1 MGINERDNKMITYHI
16 PLESD
21 KGRSLLL
28 MERRFLGK
36 QVGHRMYLSEA
47 WFELKEF
54 GWEENYRE

>member
-1 MGINERDNKMITYHI
+1 MITYLI

-47 WFELKEF
+47 RFKLKEF
-54 GWEENYRE
+54 GWEEDYKD

>member
-1 MGINERDNKMITYHI
+1 MITYHI
-16 PLESD
+16 PLEAD
-21 KGRSLLL
+21 KSRSLLL

-36 QVGHRMYLSEA
+36 QVGHRMYLSES

>member
-1 MGINERDNKMITYHI
+1 MITNHI

-21 KGRSLLL
+21 KSRSLLL

-36 QVGHRMYLSEA
+36 QVGHRMYLSES

-54 GWEENYRE
+54 GWEEDYRE

>member
-1 MGINERDNKMITYHI
+1 MITYHI

-36 QVGHRMYLSEA
+36 QVGHRMYLSES

-54 GWEENYRE
+54 GWEEDYRE